1 MFSLAALCRCFRCD
15 KKRGMIE
22 AKDGRFRTRIL
33 PNMDETNA
41 QVAAVS

>member
-1 MFSLAALCRCFRCD
+1 MSSQAALCGCFRCD
-15 KKRGMIE
+15 KKRGMVE
-22 AKDGRFRTRIL
+22 AKGGRFSAKIL